1 MNFYGIKE
9 LRSDTRAVLGAV
21 AQDGNAIITDN
32 GKPKVMMVSI
42 SERDFEE
49 VYALCARLKAQRAA
63 EDLQRS
69 AVSMSMDEIDEE
81 INAARRGE

>member
-9 LRSDTRAVLGAV
+9 LRSDTRAVLTAV

-63 EDLQRS
+63 EALQKN
-69 AVSMSMDEIDEE
+69 AVPLTMEEIDAE
-81 INAARRGE
+81 IASARRGK

>member
-9 LRSDTRAVLGAV
+9 LRGDTRAVLTAV

-49 VYALCARLKAQRAA
+49 VYELCARLKAQRAA
-63 EDLQRS
+63 EALQKN
-69 AVSMSMDEIDEE
+69 AVSLTMEEIDAE
-81 INAARRGE
+81 IASARRGE

>member
-9 LRSDTRAVLGAV
+9 LRSDTRAVLSAV
-21 AQDGNAIITDN
+21 AQDGNAVITDN

-63 EDLQRS
+63 EALQRNNLR
-69 AVSMSMDEIDEE
+69 MTPEEIDAE
-81 INAARRGE
+81 IASVRRGE